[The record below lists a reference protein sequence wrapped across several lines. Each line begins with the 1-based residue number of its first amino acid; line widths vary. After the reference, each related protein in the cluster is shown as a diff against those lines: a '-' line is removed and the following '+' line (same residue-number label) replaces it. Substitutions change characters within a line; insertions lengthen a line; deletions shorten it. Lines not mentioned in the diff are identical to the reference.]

1 MRRHNVT
8 ILGDS
13 RAFDTY
19 YLNDQYDQNYGYDKT
34 FPFLLRAAL
43 LQNPDGDTDV
53 VHIPDH
59 FRGGTKENNIL
70 RIALT
75 NPMLVYLI
83 DGIWETLLNK
93 DHFAEYAAKAIEAHS
108 LRAVEPLRLELSHDG
123 LTRLFEE
130 DKLSVSPGGY
140 ARKIRAI
147 ASYFRRRRRACAWMN
162 LIKPDPS
169 YRDGIHY
176 AGNYKRS
183 PVWNDVLDSVNRRV
197 TGELAGLDAQVIDL
211 HGLMEQAGGERAA
224 LLDQW
229 HFTSGFHGL
238 VAAELGR
245 DIRQRGS
252 DFILADDHISHRHML
267 PNADSGD
274 GIVAYGNNS
283 AEWLARNQG
292 PGVQGIAEDDTALLD
307 SGADIVML
315 CHSDHDEREQL
326 VERLLSLLP
335 KRKIILFPEEME
347 GIINPRGTF

>member
-1 MRRHNVT
+1 MHRHNIT

-19 YLNDQYDQNYGYDKT
+19 YLNDQYDQHYGYDKA
-34 FPFLLRAAL
+34 FPFLLRTTL
-43 LQNPDGDTDV
+43 LLDPEANTDI

-93 DHFAEYAAKAIEAHS
+93 DHFTEYADKAIAAHPI
-108 LRAVEPLRLELSHDG
+108 RAAEPLRLELSHEG
-123 LTRLFEE
+123 LARLFEE

-140 ARKIRAI
+140 ASKIGAI

-162 LIKPDPS
+162 LIKPNPD

-197 TGELAGLDAQVIDL
+197 GEELAGLDAQTVDL
-211 HGLMEQAGGERAA
+211 HALMERAGGEQAA

-229 HFTSGFHGL
+229 HFTAEFHDL
-238 VAAELGR
+238 VAAELAK
-245 DIRQRGS
+245 DIEQRGT
-252 DFILADDHISHRHML
+252 DFILSDDHVSHRHML
-267 PNADSGD
+267 PNINSGD
-274 GIVAYGNNS
+274 KIIPYGGDAAQWVAGNHCSGI
-283 AEWLARNQG
+283 E
-292 PGVQGIAEDDTALLD
+292 GIAEDEAALLG
-307 SGADIVML
+307 SNADIVML
-315 CHSDHDEREQL
+315 CHSNDKERKQL
-326 VERLLSLLP
+326 VGRLLGLLP

-347 GIINPRGTF
+347 GIVNPKGAF

>member
-1 MRRHNVT
+1 MHRHNVT

-19 YLNDQYDQNYGYDKT
+19 YLNDQYDQHYGYDKT

-43 LQNPDGDTDV
+43 LRDPDADIDL

-93 DHFAEYAAKAIEAHS
+93 DHFAEYAGKAIEAHS
-108 LRAVEPLRLELSHDG
+108 LRSTEPLRLELSHEG
-123 LTRLFEE
+123 LARLFED
-130 DKLSVSPGGY
+130 DKLSASPGGY

-147 ASYFRRRRRACAWMN
+147 ASYFCRRRRVCVWMN

-183 PVWNDVLDSVNRRV
+183 PVWNDILDSVNRRV
-197 TGELAGLDAQVIDL
+197 ATELTGLGAQIIDL
-211 HGLMEQAGGERAA
+211 HGLMEQVGGEEAA

-229 HFTSGFHGL
+229 HFIAEFHGL
-238 VAAELGR
+238 IAAELGR
-245 DIRQRGS
+245 EIRQRGS
-252 DFILADDHISHRHML
+252 DFILADDHVSHRHML

-274 GIVAYGNNS
+274 GIIAYCNNS
-283 AEWLARNQG
+283 AAWLAGNHRRG
-292 PGVQGIAEDDTALLD
+292 AEGMAEDTTTLLG
-307 SGADIVML
+307 SG
-315 CHSDHDEREQL
+315 ET
-326 VERLLSLLP
+326 LLHWSGKNSP
-335 KRKIILFPEEME
+335 AE
-347 GIINPRGTF
+347 